1 MQMEMDCISITKVI
15 LPAVRV
21 NIAKQLDKKYGL
33 SQKEIAQ
40 RLGVAQVAVSKYLN
54 GNYSGALKKV
64 ANRINESG
72 IIDSATIVAVEAGN
86 RETVGKLVNDLCA
99 RIASN
104 DLVN

>member
-54 GNYSGALKKV
+54 GRKLLRPRQAQRLK
-64 ANRINESG
+64 A
-72 IIDSATIVAVEAGN
+72 
-86 RETVGKLVNDLCA
+86 
-99 RIASN
+99 
-104 DLVN
+104 